1 MPVYI
6 FKTNVI
12 NQSQVKGL
20 KSNLNQLARKNERWN
35 FDLEDCDKI
44 LRVETREPSAK
55 KFAKALEIQG
65 FHCEEL

>member
-20 KSNLNQLARKNERWN
+20 KRDLNHLAKKNERWN

-44 LRVETREPSAK
+44 LRIETREPSAM
-55 KFAKALEIQG
+55 KFAKALEVNG
-65 FHCEEL
+65 FLCKEL